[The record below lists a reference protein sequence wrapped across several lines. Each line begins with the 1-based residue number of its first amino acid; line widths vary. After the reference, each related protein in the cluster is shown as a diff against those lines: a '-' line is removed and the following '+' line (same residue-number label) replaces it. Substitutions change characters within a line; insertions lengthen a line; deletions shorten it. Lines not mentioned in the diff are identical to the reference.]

1 MSMDAVPSPLQ
12 HGSSGLARVRGR
24 ARLLAGIALLG
35 CGLAAQAMTIR
46 EFRTLEANEKDGRT
60 YASYYLVGVLEGL
73 REGADSAQREGRQ
86 PPFCVQGRRLE
97 PAMARSLY
105 QTELTRNA
113 DSYEADMPV
122 QLVLSAALRNSF
134 RCTR

>member
-1 MSMDAVPSPLQ
+1 MK
-12 HGSSGLARVRGR
+12 GR
-24 ARLLAGIALLG
+24 AAFLLAMSVAVAVVALASAVG
-35 CGLAAQAMTIR
+35 AQAMSIR
-46 EFRTLEANEKDGRT
+46 ELRTLEAGEKDGKA

-73 REGADSAQREGRQ
+73 REGVEASQRNGQ
-86 PPFCVQGRRLE
+86 KPVFCVEGRRLE

-105 QTELTRNA
+105 QTELSRNA

-122 QLVLSAALRNSF
+122 QLVMAGALKNSY

>member
-1 MSMDAVPSPLQ
+1 M
-12 HGSSGLARVRGR
+12 ARRR
-24 ARLLAGIALLG
+24 SFHRSCAAAWLLA
-35 CGLAAQAMTIR
+35 LAAAGSAQAMSIR
-46 EFRTLEANEKDGRT
+46 ELRTLEASEKDGKA

-73 REGADSAQREGRQ
+73 REGVEASQRNGQ
-86 PPFCVQGRRLE
+86 KPIFCVEGRRLE
-97 PAMARSLY
+97 PSMARPLY

-122 QLVLSAALRNSF
+122 QLVMAGALRNSY

>member
-1 MSMDAVPSPLQ
+1 M
-12 HGSSGLARVRGR
+12 ARCRFHRSR
-24 ARLLAGIALLG
+24 AAAWLLA
-35 CGLAAQAMTIR
+35 LAAAGSAHAMSIR
-46 EFRTLEANEKDGRT
+46 ELRTLEASEQDGKA

-73 REGADSAQREGRQ
+73 REGVEASQRNGQ
-86 PPFCVQGRRLE
+86 KPVFCVEGRRLE
-97 PAMARSLY
+97 PSMARSLY

-122 QLVLSAALRNSF
+122 QLVMAGALRNSY

>member
-1 MSMDAVPSPLQ
+1 MS
-12 HGSSGLARVRGR
+12 R
-24 ARLLAGIALLG
+24 AAILLLPRLPVLLLA
-35 CGLAAQAMTIR
+35 LAAGAGAQAMSIR
-46 EFRTLEANEKDGRT
+46 ELRALEANEKDGKA

-73 REGADSAQREGRQ
+73 REGVESSQRNGQ
-86 PPFCVQGRRLE
+86 KPIFCVEGRRLE
-97 PAMARSLY
+97 PSMARSLY

-122 QLVLSAALRNSF
+122 QLVMSGALRNSY